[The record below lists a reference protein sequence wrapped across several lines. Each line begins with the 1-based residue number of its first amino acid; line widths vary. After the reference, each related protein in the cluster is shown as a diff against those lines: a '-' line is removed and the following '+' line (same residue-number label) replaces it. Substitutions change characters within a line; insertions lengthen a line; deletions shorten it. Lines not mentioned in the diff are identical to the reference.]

1 MFHHILTRERDVFWK
16 YGEVTCAAFSLK
28 DLDTV
33 RFFFIMSYNDH
44 YVFVERVKS
53 PLHYLTFCRFS
64 ISTIIFISIFMALP
78 ERLTQRPSSLI
89 SPLKIF
95 LLKIRMLRRKKP
107 RLLLWLLT
115 RGQVI
120 IYVEGR
126 ERKYVGRIK
135 ISVAPPPSPFR
146 PCE

>member
-78 ERLTQRPSSLI
+78 ERLSQRP
-89 SPLKIF
+89 
-95 LLKIRMLRRKKP
+95 
-107 RLLLWLLT
+107 
-115 RGQVI
+115 V
-120 IYVEGR
+120 V
-126 ERKYVGRIK
+126 
-135 ISVAPPPSPFR
+135 
-146 PCE
+146 